1 MDCRRVR
8 AGKRELIM
16 GVFKDDQIVA
26 KVLGRQPQPV
36 KNNNSKIIVVVSGCA
51 AIVLA
56 VVVWAV
62 IIHKNIG
69 VANASASTST
79 NTVDASAKS
88 DPAGDGKITAASTET
103 PALKKHLP
111 PVIEDFTVEAVEL
124 HPKFSVRM
132 IEAPMEA
139 DVVQPVQATPTQGK
153 KPAVDIVKSPEVS
166 ISADDNYEQAK
177 KLDEAAKG
185 VPAQLE
191 RARALYQ
198 KALDSGHLP
207 TPLETNCLAR
217 LNELTGKLIL
227 DPRVACTEPKAEF
240 HKVETG
246 DMVEKL
252 AKKFKVNQGQIKRL
266 NHLNDKLVVRL
277 GQNLKMLPGEA
288 VFKVDKEKLTGT
300 LYIDGVYI
308 KRYPIGIGPN
318 NATPKGSFIVENKV
332 MNPDWYYEGKK
343 VPFGDA
349 KNILGTRWMGMA
361 NTASGANNA
370 GLGVHGTALPES
382 VPGRESKGCVRM
394 HNEDVE
400 ELYDFMPQGG
410 KVVIE

>member
-1 MDCRRVR
+1 MSCRRVR

-16 GVFKDDQIVA
+16 GVFKDDQIAA
-26 KVLGRQPQPV
+26 KVLGRQPQPL
-36 KNNNSKIIVVVSGCA
+36 KKSNSKIIIVVSGCA
-51 AIVLA
+51 AVVLA
-56 VVVWAV
+56 VAVWAV
-62 IIHKNIG
+62 VIHKNTG
-69 VANASASTST
+69 VVNASA
-79 NTVDASAKS
+79 NSAADRAAQS
-88 DPAGDGKITAASTET
+88 APAGDGKVTTASTET
-103 PALKKHLP
+103 PSLKKHLP

-124 HPKFSVRM
+124 HPKFAVRM

-139 DVVQPVQATPTQGK
+139 DVPIPQAQAQGR

-191 RARALYQ
+191 RARAMYQ

-217 LNELTGKLIL
+217 LNELTTKLIL

-240 HKVETG
+240 HKVESG
-246 DMVEKL
+246 DMVEKV

-318 NATPKGSFIVENKV
+318 NATPKGSYVVENKV
-332 MNPDWYYEGKK
+332 INPDWYYEGKK